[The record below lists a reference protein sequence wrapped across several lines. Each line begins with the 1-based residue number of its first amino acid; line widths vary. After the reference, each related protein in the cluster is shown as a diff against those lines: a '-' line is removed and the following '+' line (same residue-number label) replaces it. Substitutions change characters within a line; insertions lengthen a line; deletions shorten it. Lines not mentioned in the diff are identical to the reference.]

1 MGKVMARKAQKEAA
15 KLQQQQQ
22 QEVRSVSTATPSQIP
37 EPTPRDVTLPSNQTE
52 NNNVIIGDN
61 GVPEL
66 SPTEFLKTL
75 ERDGLLER

>member
-1 MGKVMARKAQKEAA
+1 MARKAQKEAA

-22 QEVRSVSTATPSQIP
+22 QEVRSVSTATPSQVP
-37 EPTPRDVTLPSNQTE
+37 ESTPRDVALLSKQTE
-52 NNNVIIGDN
+52 KKNNVIIGDN

-75 ERDGLLER
+75 ESEGLLER